1 MSCFTGRIVPC
12 YSCANPQ
19 TRKYEVFFVASLS
32 QQASVKPDRLFYT
45 AAGAIFLVLIVI
57 GFRHYIFGGRNFM
70 GAPLVPSMLA
80 TVVAHSSAI
89 FAWYV
94 LFFVQSLLIATKN
107 RRVHLK
113 LGWAVLAIASTI
125 ALTGPLVATR
135 SIRID
140 DPMGAFDWSGPQ
152 FLLIMYAEIALYV
165 VFVAVG
171 VLNRKRPR
179 IHRPMMLMASL
190 TILSGATARIPLV
203 NSVFGLHTW
212 MGLFAPVVALGAL
225 LLLVRW
231 GVTRTFEREFA
242 IGYAALLVVSVVV
255 ARLAETDT
263 WVSWAGMILK
273 L

>member
-1 MSCFTGRIVPC
+1 
-12 YSCANPQ
+12 
-19 TRKYEVFFVASLS
+19 VALLS

-45 AAGAIFLVLIVI
+45 AAGAVFLVLTVI
-57 GFRHYIFGGRNFM
+57 GFQHYIFGGKHWD
-70 GAPLVPSMLA
+70 GTPIDPLMLA

-89 FAWYV
+89 FAWFV

-135 SIRID
+135 SIRLYD
-140 DPMGAFDWSGPQ
+140 QARVFDWPSRQ
-152 FLLIMYAEIALYV
+152 FLLIMYSEIALYV

-190 TILSGATARIPLV
+190 SILSGATARISLV
-203 NSVFGLHTW
+203 NSMFGVHTW
-212 MGLFAPVVALGAL
+212 MALFGPVVALGAL

-231 GVTRTFEREFA
+231 VVTRTFEREFA
-242 IGYAALLVVSVVV
+242 VGYAALLVASVVV
-255 ARLAETDT
+255 ARLAETDA
-263 WVSWAGMILK
+263 WVSWAAGMILK